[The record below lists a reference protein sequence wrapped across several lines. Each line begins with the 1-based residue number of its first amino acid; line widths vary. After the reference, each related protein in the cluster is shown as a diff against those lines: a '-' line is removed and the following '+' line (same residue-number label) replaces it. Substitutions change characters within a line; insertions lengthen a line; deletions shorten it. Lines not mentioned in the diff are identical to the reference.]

1 MAERDGVTW
10 EVYALQYGRSKSYPL
25 ADMVAGEEPGVMHPM
40 GWFCWVLRRGRH
52 AVIVDTGFHADHL
65 LRRWCVTPVAQVQEL
80 LAELNIDPREVGDVV
95 LTHGHA
101 DHTGNLALFSR
112 ARIWM
117 REAEFM
123 YVLSAMGPLRDLRW
137 GVSLADYES
146 MLIAA
151 NEDRL
156 ILLGNNQEPVLP
168 GVLLCPGGGHTPGSQ
183 WVEVSTAVGTLV
195 LASDNA
201 YLMRNVAELQ
211 PVGSCVSR
219 AQNEAALLR
228 MRRSVSDLRRVI
240 PGHDP
245 QVAELF
251 PESARG
257 VYRLDV
263 PLPAADTSRS
273 TSIN

>member
-1 MAERDGVTW
+1 
-10 EVYALQYGRSKSYPL
+10 
-25 ADMVAGEEPGVMHPM
+25 
-40 GWFCWVLRRGRH
+40 
-52 AVIVDTGFHADHL
+52 
-65 LRRWCVTPVAQVQEL
+65 
-80 LAELNIDPREVGDVV
+80 
-95 LTHGHA
+95 
-101 DHTGNLALFSR
+101 
-112 ARIWM
+112 
-117 REAEFM
+117 
-123 YVLSAMGPLRDLRW
+123 
-137 GVSLADYES
+137 
-146 MLIAA
+146 
-151 NEDRL
+151 
-156 ILLGNNQEPVLP
+156 
-168 GVLLCPGGGHTPGSQ
+168 
-183 WVEVSTAVGTLV
+183 VSTAVGTLV

-251 PESARG
+251 PEIARG